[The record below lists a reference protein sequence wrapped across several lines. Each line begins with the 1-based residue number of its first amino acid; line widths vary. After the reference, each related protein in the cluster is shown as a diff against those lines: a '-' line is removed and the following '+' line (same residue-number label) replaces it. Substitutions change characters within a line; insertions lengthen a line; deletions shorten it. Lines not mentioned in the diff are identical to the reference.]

1 MRVPVL
7 TWKRNDAIYTV
18 AMPVLRKKC
27 SLIRLTKIPPVN
39 RLPEPPPSPILQ
51 PPRELNTKSNC
62 DGPAQMRDAVR
73 WELQL
78 ERHGARGAIE
88 AP

>member
-1 MRVPVL
+1 MPVL

-27 SLIRLTKIPPVN
+27 SLIRLIFIITKIPSVN
-39 RLPEPPPSPILQ
+39 RLPESPSPILQ

-73 WELQL
+73 
-78 ERHGARGAIE
+78 
-88 AP
+88 